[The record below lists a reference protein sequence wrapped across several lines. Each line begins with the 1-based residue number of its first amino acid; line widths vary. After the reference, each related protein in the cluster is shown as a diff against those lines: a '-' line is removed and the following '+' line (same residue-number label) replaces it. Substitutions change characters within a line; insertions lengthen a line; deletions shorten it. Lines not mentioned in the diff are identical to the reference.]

1 MVSISIII
9 PTRNERRNIK
19 RLIASIAADHHP
31 PREVIIVDN
40 HSTDKTREIA
50 RKTWNQHLPKKLKS
64 YLLKPNKLM
73 ILTKGPERSAQ
84 RNVGARN
91 ARGTHLLFLD
101 ADMEL
106 TPGLLA
112 ELQNLVIKR
121 RKAAIIPE
129 QALGHEFWGKA
140 VALERSCYQGEQLLE
155 APRFI
160 EKRIFLMIGGY
171 NETLVSGE
179 DWDLDE
185 RLQKQGVEIAHTN
198 HPLLHHEVRG
208 FLPNLK
214 RKWYYTEHIGRYAAA
229 HPRRFARLSG
239 MSRLRI
245 YGKNRDVLI
254 RHPLLTVAF
263 MVLKVVI
270 YLKWQLTLHIRE

>member
-9 PTRNERRNIK
+9 PTRNERRNIE
-19 RLIASIAADHHP
+19 RLLTSIAADPHP

-64 YLLKPNKLM
+64 YLLKSNKLM
-73 ILTKGPERSAQ
+73 ILSKGPERSQQKNAGAQ
-84 RNVGARN
+84 KAKGS
-91 ARGTHLLFLD
+91 HLLFLD
-101 ADMEL
+101 ADMEVE
-106 TPGLLA
+106 PGFFTELA
-112 ELQNLVIKR
+112 SLVTK
-121 RKAAIIPE
+121 KVQAAVIPE
-129 QALGHEFWGKA
+129 HPIGSDFWSKA
-140 VALERSCYQGEQLLE
+140 IALERTCYQGNELLE

-160 EKRIFLMIGGY
+160 EKRVFQAVGGY
-171 NETLVSGE
+171 DPSLIAGE

-185 RLQKQGVEIAHTN
+185 RLQKQGVEIVHTT

-239 MSRLRI
+239 MSRLKI
-245 YGKNRDVLI
+245 YEKNRDVFI

>member
-1 MVSISIII
+1 MSISIVI
-9 PTRNERRNIK
+9 PTRNERRNIE
-19 RLIASIAADHHP
+19 RLLTSIAADPHP
-31 PREVIIVDN
+31 PREVVIVDN
-40 HSTDKTREIA
+40 HSTDKTRTVA
-50 RKTWNQHLPKKLKS
+50 RRTWNQHLPKKLKS
-64 YLLKPNKLM
+64 YQIKPKKLI

-84 RNVGARN
+84 RNVGAKN

-121 RKAAIIPE
+121 KNAAIIPE
-129 QALGHEFWGKA
+129 YALGHDFWGKA
-140 VALERSCYQGEQLLE
+140 VALERSCYQGEPLLK

-160 EKRIFLMIGGY
+160 EKKIFLTIGGY
-171 NETLVSGE
+171 NETLVAGE

-185 RLQKQGVEIAHTN
+185 RIQKQGVEIVHTTN
-198 HPLLHHEVRG
+198 PLLHHEVRG

-239 MSRLRI
+239 MSRLKI